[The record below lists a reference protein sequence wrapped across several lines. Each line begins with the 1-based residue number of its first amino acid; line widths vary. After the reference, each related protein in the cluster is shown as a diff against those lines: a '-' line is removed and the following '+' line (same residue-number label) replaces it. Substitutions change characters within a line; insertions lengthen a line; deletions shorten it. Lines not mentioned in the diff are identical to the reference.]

1 MRARILPWR
10 ARMLFAE
17 ASSKWLIHNR
27 RYKPRTQIHYK
38 MVINRFAKFAPVHAA
53 DLKAQH
59 IEVYIDTILQEYKNS
74 TGNAHLMTLKSFCR
88 WLTEYYDL
96 PNPCLKIKTLDQDP
110 PQVRVL
116 NDREY
121 QKVLAMCKPKERDV
135 IRFLFHTG
143 LRRSEFQQL
152 TWDNITHDRRF
163 IKLAGKGRRFRM
175 IPLNKTCQ
183 TILNNIPRKPDS
195 TTMNLVK
202 SYESPDSLYRLC
214 KKLARHAGIPR
225 FGPHALRHY
234 FATALYK
241 KGVPV
246 QFISACLGHADTRT
260 TEKIYVHI
268 WPPKDLLGV
277 TDILD
282 KKGGAG

>member
-1 MRARILPWR
+1 MARLLQWR

-17 ASSKWLIHNR
+17 ATTGWLSYNR
-27 RYKPRTQIHYK
+27 RYKPRTQIHYR
-38 MVINRFAKFAPVHAA
+38 MVIGQFAKFAPIYAA
-53 DLKAQH
+53 DIKPEH
-59 IEVYIDTILQEYKNS
+59 IESYLEHVLEKYINRTA
-74 TGNAHLMTLKSFCR
+74 NAHLTALKSFSR
-88 WLTEYYDL
+88 WLTEHYDL
-96 PNPCLKIKTLDQDP
+96 PNPCLKIKMLDEDP
-110 PQVRVL
+110 PKVRVL
-116 NDREY
+116 NDQEY
-121 QKVLAMCKPKERDV
+121 QKVLAVCKLKERDV
-135 IRFLFHTG
+135 ILFLAHTG
-143 LRRSEFQQL
+143 LRSSEFQHF
-152 TWDNITHDRRF
+152 TWDNISHDRRF
-163 IKLAGKGRRFRM
+163 IKLIGKGRRLRL

-183 TILNNIPRKPDS
+183 TILSKVSRKPNS

-202 SYESPDSLYRLC
+202 SYKKRNSLYCLC

-234 FATALYK
+234 FSTALYK

-282 KKGGAG
+282 

>member
-1 MRARILPWR
+1 
-10 ARMLFAE
+10 MLFAE
-17 ASSKWLIHNR
+17 STNGWLSYNR

-38 MVINRFAKFAPVHAA
+38 MVIERFIAFAPVYAA
-53 DLKAQH
+53 DLKAEH
-59 IEVYIDTILQEYKNS
+59 IEHYIEHVLKKYINRTA
-74 TGNAHLMTLKSFCR
+74 NAHLTALKSFCR
-88 WLTEYYDL
+88 WLAEHYDVS
-96 PNPCLKIKTLDQDP
+96 NPCLKIKMLDEDP

-116 NDREY
+116 DDQEY
-121 QKVLAMCKPKERDV
+121 QKVLAVCKSKERDV
-135 IRFLFHTG
+135 ILFLAHTG
-143 LRRSEFQQL
+143 LRSSEFQQL
-152 TWDNITHDRRF
+152 TWSNISYDRLF
-163 IKLAGKGRRFRM
+163 IKLIGKGRRQRL

-183 TILNNIPRKPDS
+183 KILNNVTRKPNS
-195 TTMNLVK
+195 TTMDFIK
-202 SYESPDSLYRLC
+202 SYKSRDSLYRLC

-234 FATALYK
+234 FSTILYK

-260 TEKIYVHI
+260 TEKIYVHL

-282 KKGGAG
+282 